1 LESSPEGAGNLAK
14 RNDAGKEKSDS
25 IAILRPEQ
33 PQNMKSN
40 PQLIFI
46 VDDDPDD
53 RQIILDAFLEKNPRI
68 DYVFI
73 ENAENLLQALYS
85 DGSEYP
91 AVVLLDLNMP
101 GMLGLQALKEIRNN
115 RKFSQIPIIVLT
127 TSTLHQDRRAS
138 YELGAACF
146 IRKPDS
152 FGELV
157 EITDSIVRLWL
168 YEDQSPQEKS

>member
-1 LESSPEGAGNLAK
+1 
-14 RNDAGKEKSDS
+14 
-25 IAILRPEQ
+25 
-33 PQNMKSN
+33 MKSN

-53 RQIILDAFLEKNPRI
+53 RQIILDAFLEKNPQI

-73 ENAENLLQALYS
+73 ENAETLLQALYS
-85 DGSEYP
+85 EASEFP
-91 AVVLLDLNMP
+91 ALIILDLNMP

-146 IRKPDS
+146 LRKPDS
-152 FGELV
+152 FNELID
-157 EITDSIVRLWL
+157 ITDSIVKLWL
-168 YEDQSPQEKS
+168 YEEPAPVEKINN